1 MKVAAGQVDGLLRR
15 PDPQIRAV
23 LLFGPD
29 AGLVRERADTLARAV
44 CPDLRDP
51 FRVAELT
58 AATLAADPA
67 RLADEAA
74 QISLMAGRRVVRLR
88 DAGDQ
93 QAPLFAR
100 FLADM
105 PGDAMVVAEAGELP
119 SRSALRRAFEEAGEL
134 PSRSALR
141 RAFEEAAHGAAI
153 GCYADNPRDLAAII
167 RDTFAAHR
175 IAISRDAVAFL
186 VEHLGGDRLLTRAEL
201 EKLTLYAGAGGR
213 IELADAQV
221 VISDSAAL
229 SLDDAVLAA
238 AEGDAAALDRALA
251 RVFQEGESA
260 VTVIRALLRHLH
272 RLHVL
277 SIQLTGGG
285 SIDNVIR
292 NARPPIFFKQ
302 QDSWRRQLQRW
313 TEPRLRDAL
322 GRAAEAEF
330 RMKQTG
336 LPAETLCREAM
347 FAIAQMA
354 RDGSRSAA

>member
-1 MKVAAGQVDGLLRR
+1 MKLAAGQVDGLLRR

-29 AGLVRERADTLARAV
+29 AGLVRERADTVARAV

-51 FRVAELT
+51 FRVAELS

-105 PGDAMVVAEAGELP
+105 PGDALIVAEAAELP
-119 SRSALRRAFEEAGEL
+119 SRSALRRAFEEA
-134 PSRSALR
+134 PH
-141 RAFEEAAHGAAI
+141 AATI
-153 GCYADNPRDLAAII
+153 GCYPDNARDLAGVI

-213 IELADAQV
+213 IELADAQA

-251 RVFQEGESA
+251 RVFQEGENA

-277 SIQLTGGG
+277 STQLSGGG

-292 NARPPIFFKQ
+292 SARPPIFFKQ
-302 QDSWRRQLQRW
+302 QDSWRHQLQRW
-313 TEPRLRDAL
+313 TEPRLREAL
-322 GRAAEAEF
+322 DRAAEAEF

-347 FAIAQMA
+347 FALAQMA
-354 RDGSRSAA
+354 RAGSRSAAA

>member
-1 MKVAAGQVDGLLRR
+1 MKVAAGQVEGFLRR
-15 PDPQIRAV
+15 LDPQIRAV

-105 PGDAMVVAEAGELP
+105 PGDALVVAEAGELP
-119 SRSALRRAFEEAGEL
+119 SRSALRRAFEEA
-134 PSRSALR
+134 
-141 RAFEEAAHGAAI
+141 AHAAAI
-153 GCYADNPRDLAAII
+153 GCYPDNPRDLAAVI

-213 IELADAQV
+213 IELADAQA

-277 SIQLTGGG
+277 SAQLTGST
-285 SIDNVIR
+285 SIDNAIR

-322 GRAAEAEF
+322 DRAAEAEF

-354 RDGSRSAA
+354 RAGSRSAA